1 MNKFAIILAKILK
14 GSAMKIGI
22 IGLGLIGGSLGLAL
36 KKMKL
41 IDKVCGFDASSQNAK
56 DALEL
61 GLVDEICSIEEMKTG
76 FDAIFLA
83 VPVEAIAELMNKLQ
97 GCDKNTTIIDLGST
111 KRTIIKSCPQ
121 SLKAQFVGAHPMA
134 GTEFSGP
141 FAAKDGLLNGAIVVL
156 CDDVQVEKE
165 HIKKATELLSHAGM
179 RIIFMDSVSHDHH
192 VGFISHLPHAISFS
206 LVNATLSEEERRNIF
221 LLGGTSFAGMA
232 RIAKSSEIMWTD
244 IFKQNKDNI
253 LNAMAAFKAEF
264 AKCEQMLENERWE
277 ELREW
282 MKNAR
287 KIKDIL

>member
-14 GSAMKIGI
+14 GFRVKIGI
-22 IGLGLIGGSLGLAL
+22 IGLGLIGGSLGMAL
-36 KKMKL
+36 RKMKL
-41 IDKVCGFDASSQNAK
+41 IDKVCGFDASSQNEE

-61 GLVDEICSIEEMKTG
+61 GLIDEISSIEEMKNG

-83 VPVEAIAELMNKLQ
+83 VPVEATISLFQALK

-111 KRTIIKSCPQ
+111 KKAIIEACPDE
-121 SLKAQFVGAHPMA
+121 LKGQFVGAHPMA

-141 FAAKDGLLNGAIVVL
+141 FAAKEGLLNGAIVVL

-206 LVNATLSEEERRNIF
+206 LVNATLNEEERRNIF

-232 RIAKSSEIMWTD
+232 RIAKSSEVMWTD

-253 LNAMAAFKAEF
+253 LQAMAAFKTEF
-264 AKCEQMLENERWE
+264 AKCEEMIKNERWD
-277 ELREW
+277 ELKEW

-287 KIKDIL
+287 QIKDIL